1 MFRDKMQRQRFELK
15 YRLTEELAWQVR
27 EFVAAH
33 LELDENGVGKPDYSY
48 PVHSLYLDSDQLFTY
63 WATVNGNK
71 NRFKL
76 RIRFYNPDPSTPVF
90 LEIKRRVD
98 NVIFKQRAGVH
109 KAAVPAILAGQ
120 LPAPSELISTDAS
133 QLAAA
138 QRFLALAQELNARPK
153 VHVAYRREAWVDPRG
168 THLRVTFDRQV
179 QAEPRGVV
187 DFSTALVNPVSP
199 FGRQVILE
207 LKFTNFFPLW
217 FRELVERFD
226 LVRTSAAKYCDAVD
240 VIGPER
246 LGPSLHRATGL
257 PSEWPCTEPVWPMAA
272 VSTG

>member
-27 EFVAAH
+27 EFVASH

-48 PVHSLYLDSDQLFTY
+48 SVHSLYLDSDQLFTY
-63 WATVNGNK
+63 WATVNGDK

-76 RIRFYNPDPSTPVF
+76 RLRFYNPDPSTPVF

-109 KAAVPAILAGQ
+109 KAAVAEVLAGQ
-120 LPAPSELISTDAS
+120 LPAPKDLVSSDPG
-133 QLAAA
+133 QLVAA
-138 QRFLALAQELNARPK
+138 QRFLRLVQELKARPK
-153 VHVAYRREAWVDPRG
+153 VHVTYRREAWVDPRG

-179 QAEPRGVV
+179 RAEPRGQV
-187 DFSTALVNPVSP
+187 DFSTEMVDPVSP
-199 FGRQVILE
+199 FGHQVILE

-226 LVRTSAAKYCDAVD
+226 LMRTSAAKYCDGVEA
-240 VIGPER
+240 IGLHR
-246 LGPSLHRATGL
+246 LGARLHQPLGVPEA
-257 PSEWPCTEPVWPMAA
+257 EHWPEPAA
-272 VSTG
+272 PQPAWSVG